1 MSVRP
6 VFIATVRTS
15 VVRQLLAGGSRVR
28 LVAACF
34 GLAIAGLLAGGVILF
49 VLGVVLFGLLGV
61 SVTPFGRLA
70 LSLVAI
76 QGLGFPLVA
85 VLYFRYRGESLRSF
99 IPVSLPSLREVGISI
114 GAWLAAIVA
123 VPVVATIVIGIA
135 NEQPAN
141 NAASETAQQN
151 PEIIPFLIPLVFLLN
166 APGEELLFRGVIQG
180 RLAERF
186 SPWAAILLATAT
198 FAPLHITALIGG
210 WTAALLTIVII
221 SVPSLIFGAV
231 YELTDNLIVPS
242 LVHALF
248 NSTLFLGIY
257 VSSLG

>member
-1 MSVRP
+1 
-6 VFIATVRTS
+6 
-15 VVRQLLAGGSRVR
+15 VRQILARGSRVR

-34 GLAIAGLLAGGVILF
+34 GLAIAGLLAGGGILF
-49 VLGVVLFGLLGV
+49 VLGFVLFGLIGV
-61 SVTPFGRLA
+61 SVTPLGRLA

-85 VLYFRYRGESLRSF
+85 ALYFRYRGDSLRSF
-99 IPVSLPSLREVGISI
+99 IPISVPSLRELGISI
-114 GAWLAAIVA
+114 GAWITAIIA
-123 VPVVATIVIGIA
+123 VPVVASIIISIA
-135 NEQPAN
+135 NEQPAS

-151 PEIIPFLIPLVFLLN
+151 PEIIPLLIPLVFLLN

-180 RLAERF
+180 LLAERF
-186 SPWAAILLATAT
+186 SGWAAILLATAA
-198 FAPLHITALIGG
+198 FAPLHIIALVGG
-210 WTAALLTIVII
+210 STAALLTIVII

-257 VSSLG
+257 ATSLG